1 VVARALTAMVDAAH
15 GQLEEIAREAA
26 AQSLRMCALDA
37 TRDEMRDT
45 QVRAARLAVGVATDA
60 VFPPLSERLVDALL
74 PKIDEFQSKCWLQV
88 RGGVRMGGAG
98 RGVGCGRIKP
108 LVGSVL

>member
-1 VVARALTAMVDAAH
+1 MVARALTAIVDAAH

-60 VFPPLSERLVDALL
+60 VFPPLSERLVNALL

-88 RGGVRMGGAG
+88 WRWGAG
-98 RGVGCGRIKP
+98 RGGSESGGCDQT